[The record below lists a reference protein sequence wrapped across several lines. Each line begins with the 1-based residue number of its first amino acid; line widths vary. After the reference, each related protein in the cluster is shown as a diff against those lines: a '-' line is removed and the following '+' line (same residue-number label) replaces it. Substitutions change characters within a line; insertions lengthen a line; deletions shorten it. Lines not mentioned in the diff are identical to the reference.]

1 MKKIINIIGALV
13 LAFIMPLS
21 ALAEN
26 TPPAIP
32 AMFYGG
38 VMIDG
43 NAAPIGTDVVAQYG
57 SNKTASFKLTEIG
70 KYFMNIPVNAGTV
83 KFTVNDKDAGQI
95 VVTNV
100 PSLKYDLVITTSNS
114 ASGGSASSSGGGG
127 IYKPV
132 IDAENVDEGDTDDFV
147 ETDGDEN
154 GQVLG
159 ATSVNVADGDIIQCA
174 NSADPFAVYIVKIVD
189 GKKYIRHIVSLQIFN
204 FYTHLKWENLVQV
217 DSLDD
222 FSLSG
227 WVRVNTG
234 ANGNPGPNDK
244 VYEINGDQTRHWID
258 MTAEEFLAHG
268 GSEEAIFN
276 INAGELSLYAEGPA
290 VVLR

>member
-1 MKKIINIIGALV
+1 
-13 LAFIMPLS
+13 
-21 ALAEN
+21 
-26 TPPAIP
+26 
-32 AMFYGG
+32 
-38 VMIDG
+38 MIDG